1 MKDLVRELFPQMI
14 RRVHDILP
22 IMVETSQ
29 DLYDNP
35 EMSFEE
41 AYACDYL
48 TGLLR
53 RYGFVVQAGIAGM
66 ETAFEARLSWGK
78 GGPTVAIVAEY
89 DALPEVGHAC
99 GHNLYA
105 ATSVGAALALSDYL
119 RCHDAGPGGE
129 IRLIG
134 TPAEEKGGGKCIM
147 AEKGVF
153 DELDAVLGIHPAEVS
168 GVGGGSL
175 ALSQYFVCFSGRA
188 VHAADSPE
196 RGINALDAVIA
207 TFNNVNAL
215 RQHVRD
221 DARIHGV
228 ILHGGASANMVPDYA
243 EAEFLVRSA
252 DEAYQAEL
260 IERFKCCAEGAA
272 MASGAKLEL
281 KQVRIPYQAT
291 KTNAVLQD
299 LLCECY
305 EYVGEPIES
314 PPSKVSGSS
323 GVGNMSQVVPT
334 VQGEF
339 SLGSEDVSLHTR
351 EFARLAGAD
360 NEAYLA
366 RAAAVLS
373 TAVLCCFMD
382 HEILLRAWQDFHN
395 TLEVMRGGMS

>member
-1 MKDLVRELFPQMI
+1 MKDLVRELFPEMSK
-14 RRVHDILP
+14 RVHEILP
-22 IMVETSQ
+22 IMLETAEE
-29 DLYDNP
+29 LHDNP
-35 EMSFEE
+35 ESSFEE
-41 AYACDYL
+41 VYACDYL

-53 RYGFVVQAGIAGM
+53 RNGFVVQTGIAGM
-66 ETAFEARLSWGK
+66 ETAFEARLSWGE

-89 DALPEVGHAC
+89 DALPGIGHAC

-105 ATSVGAALALSDYL
+105 ATSVGAVLALKDYL
-119 RCHDAGPGGE
+119 CCHAVGSGGE
-129 IRLIG
+129 VRLIG

-175 ALSQYFVCFSGRA
+175 ALSQYYVCFSGRA

-228 ILHGGASANMVPDYA
+228 ILHGGVSANMVPDYA

-252 DEAYQAEL
+252 DETYQSEL
-260 IERFKCCAEGAA
+260 VERFKCCAEGAA

-281 KQVRIPYQAT
+281 KQIRLPYQAT
-291 KTNAVLQD
+291 KINSALQG
-299 LLCECY
+299 LLSECY

-314 PPSKVSGSS
+314 PPSKISGSS

-339 SLGSEDVSLHTR
+339 FLGSEDVSLHTR
-351 EFARLAGAD
+351 EFARLAGGD

-373 TAVLCCFMD
+373 TAVLCCFAD
-382 HEILLRAWQDFHN
+382 QEILLRAWQDFHN
-395 TLEVMRGGMS
+395 TVEVVRRGIT